1 MDENEWLAERFEH
14 HRSRLRAVGLRMLGS
29 GGEADDAVQE
39 AWLRLSRT
47 DVSGVQDLGRWLTTV
62 VGRVCLDQLRSRAA
76 RREDLIEG
84 PDLDAAPARAQA
96 AGQAQAQAHDPADEV
111 LLNESVG
118 LALLVVLDTLAPAE
132 RLAFVL
138 HDVFAVP
145 FAEIAPLVDRSVPA
159 TKMLAS
165 RARHRV
171 REAGTV
177 VGSGVRDQRGVV
189 RAFLAASRD
198 GDFDALLALL
208 APDAVMRTDR
218 TARKA
223 GAPAD
228 LDGAAAVAEQF
239 CGRARG
245 ARPALIDGAAG
256 AVWAPGRK
264 VAGAFRFTMADG
276 RILAIELIADP
287 ERVAELDVT
296 ILAEHEDGDEDGGD
310 LGHDQDADD
319 SARVPNARN

>member
-1 MDENEWLAERFEH
+1 MLF
-14 HRSRLRAVGLRMLGS
+14 RS
-29 GGEADDAVQE
+29 
-39 AWLRLSRT
+39 
-47 DVSGVQDLGRWLTTV
+47 
-62 VGRVCLDQLRSRAA
+62 
-76 RREDLIEG
+76 DLIEG
-84 PDLDAAPARAQA
+84 PDLDAAPAPARAQA
-96 AGQAQAQAHDPADEV
+96 AGQAQAQAYDPADEV

-145 FAEIAPLVDRSVPA
+145 YAEIAPLVDRSVPA

-171 REAGTV
+171 RDGGGAELDSGTR
-177 VGSGVRDQRGVV
+177 RDQHTVV
-189 RAFLAASRD
+189 RAFLAASRG

-208 APDAVMRTDR
+208 APDAVVRADR
-218 TARKA
+218 AAREA

-228 LDGAAAVAEQF
+228 LDGAAAVARQF

-245 ARPALIDGAAG
+245 VRPALIDGAAG
-256 AVWAPGRK
+256 AVWAPGGK
-264 VAGAFRFTMADG
+264 VAGAFCFTVAGG

-287 ERVAELDVT
+287 EHIAGLNVT
-296 ILAEHEDGDEDGGD
+296 ILAADGAGG
-310 LGHDQDADD
+310 GAGPG
-319 SARVPNARN
+319 RVANARD

>member
-1 MDENEWLAERFEH
+1 MDENEWLAERFEQ
-14 HRSRLRAVGLRMLGS
+14 HRPRLRAVGLRMLGS
-29 GGEADDAVQE
+29 AGEAEDAVQE

-62 VGRVCLDQLRSRAA
+62 GGRVCLDSLRARAA
-76 RREDLIEG
+76 RREDLVEG
-84 PDLDAAPARAQA
+84 PDLDATQSPAPAQGPARAA
-96 AGQAQAQAHDPADEV
+96 DPADAV

-145 FAEIAPLVDRSVPA
+145 YAEIAPLLDRSVPA

-165 RARHRV
+165 RARRRV
-171 REAGTV
+171 REGGGTDLD
-177 VGSGVRDQRGVV
+177 SGTRRDQHTVV
-189 RAFLAASRD
+189 RAFLAASRG

-208 APDAVMRTDR
+208 APEAVVRADR
-218 TARKA
+218 AARQA

-228 LDGAAAVAEQF
+228 VDGAAAVARQF

-245 ARPALIDGAAG
+245 VRPALIDGAAG
-256 AVWAPGRK
+256 AVWAPGGK
-264 VAGAFRFTMADG
+264 VAGAFCFTVADG

-287 ERVAELDVT
+287 EHIAGLEVT
-296 ILAEHEDGDEDGGD
+296 ILAADGASDGAGS
-310 LGHDQDADD
+310 GRA
-319 SARVPNARN
+319 ARDRPTGS